1 MSGPKTGH
9 ISLTPRAL
17 FEQQSQQLE
26 NWLLRHAS
34 LPELSEIE
42 SEIQAARS
50 LSNTLRETNDP
61 HHAELLNAADQCREQ
76 LSLFVNQRRAE
87 WPNIT
92 RAITHLRGELEASK
106 RRVGSVSSFNDWSS
120 LTQAIRAAGGAARKA
135 VKEGEKDH
143 KRIGAQRHQLSM
155 LMQKVNTALSPSA
168 AGGQPHSPT
177 STGSKPD
184 KVDLNKIKRDAY
196 AAELLQRLE
205 KLKKTCVETEEQ
217 VKPWLAKN
225 QQWTCCKKLLE
236 QAQNELDHGAVEDA
250 DKKVVTVEEIL
261 EELIKEA
268 IENREAAHRNEQIAA
283 AIMQALCDR
292 NYNTPIFGALEEG
305 NQLGGIQIR
314 ADVPH
319 RDGKGNLRIDLHL
332 DGRTVFE
339 VENIA
344 NGEESVCKDVITGVG
359 AALVGAG
366 LALDMTDW
374 GRAHLAEKQKGLI
387 DLRESTRIER
397 EREVNRS

>member
-26 NWLLRHAS
+26 NWLLQQAS
-34 LPELSEIE
+34 VPELSRIE
-42 SEIQAARS
+42 SEIKAARS
-50 LSNTLRETNDP
+50 FSNTLREANGP

-92 RAITHLRGELEASK
+92 RAITHLREELEASK
-106 RRVGSVSSFNDWSS
+106 RRVGSISSFNDWSS

-135 VKEGEKDH
+135 VKEVEKDH
-143 KRIGAQRHQLSM
+143 KRIGSQRHQLSM
-155 LMQKVNTALSPSA
+155 LMQKVKTALSPSA
-168 AGGQPHSPT
+168 AGTQPHS
-177 STGSKPD
+177 STTTGMKPD
-184 KVDLNKIKRDAY
+184 KVDLNKIKRDAF

-205 KLKKTCVETEEQ
+205 KLKKTYVETEEQ
-217 VKPWLAKN
+217 VKPWVAQN
-225 QQWTCCKKLLE
+225 QQWTHCEKLLE
-236 QAQNELDHGAVEDA
+236 QAQNELDRGAVEDA
-250 DKKVVTVEEIL
+250 DKKVVAAEASL
-261 EELIKEA
+261 EELSKEA
-268 IENREAAHRNEQIAA
+268 IDNREAAHRNEQIAD

-292 NYNTPIFGALEEG
+292 NYNTPIFGTLEEG

-344 NGEESVCKDVITGVG
+344 DGEESVCKDVITGVG
-359 AALVGAG
+359 AALARAG
-366 LALDMTDW
+366 LALNMTDW
-374 GRAHLAEKQKGLI
+374 GRAHLSDKQKGLI
-387 DLRESTRIER
+387 DLLESTRIER